1 MTPTAPKAYPV
12 RLTLTMDKDTATYT
26 IRSAAAAH
34 VPPRHNAAATAVA
47 KMDAAEHVRVKLLT
61 PESVRIIQDYRRE
74 HSLTQK
80 QLDQRCSFP
89 ANTVNALE
97 SRCAGPTVGHLR
109 DLNRLLKTGLS
120 LE

>member
-1 MTPTAPKAYPV
+1 
-12 RLTLTMDKDTATYT
+12 MDPSHKDTSTYT
-26 IRSAAAAH
+26 IRSAAATAAAH
-34 VPPRHNAAATAVA
+34 TVPRHNAAATAVA

-61 PESVRIIQDYRRE
+61 PESVRALQDYRRDN
-74 HSLTQK
+74 SLTQK

-97 SRCAGPTVGHLR
+97 SRRAGPTVGQLR